1 MRFLVATDGSDAA
14 DRAVEFAA
22 RLTKKL
28 KGDLKIVHVVA
39 VRDVPL
45 IQLDAYVRSNHVRAP
60 EAMTT
65 FSKEKLAIARQ
76 RAEALEAFDVDLESQ
91 LELQEGDVGGAIID
105 AARRNEIDVI
115 VLGKRGLGRTSGLL
129 LGSVSQRVVSVAP
142 CAVIVV
148 P

>member
-14 DRAVEFAA
+14 DRAVDFAA
-22 RLTKKL
+22 RLTKAL
-28 KGDLKIVHVVA
+28 KGDLKIVNVVS
-39 VRDVPL
+39 VRDVSFV
-45 IQLDAYVRSNHVRAP
+45 QLDKYVPSNHVRTSADM
-60 EAMTT
+60 ADS
-65 FSKEKLAIARQ
+65 SKEKLAIARQ
-76 RAEALEAFDVDLESQ
+76 RAEALDVFDVDLESQ

-129 LGSVSQRVVSVAP
+129 LGSVSQRVVSLAQ